1 MTWTCT
7 FHLSPSKELLIM
19 IIMLIIIIIIISEFL
34 DQMQQVSSLGFMA
47 FQSLR
52 LCAVL
57 IFSVLLHLFLF
68 FSRMQ
73 S

>member
-1 MTWTCT
+1 
-7 FHLSPSKELLIM
+7 M

-34 DQMQQVSSLGFMA
+34 DQMLQVSSLGFMA

>member
-1 MTWTCT
+1 
-7 FHLSPSKELLIM
+7 M

-34 DQMQQVSSLGFMA
+34 DQMLQVSSLGFMA

-57 IFSVLLHLFLF
+57 IFQFCFIYFSFFLGCKVKHT
-68 FSRMQ
+68 SEDIV
-73 S
+73 